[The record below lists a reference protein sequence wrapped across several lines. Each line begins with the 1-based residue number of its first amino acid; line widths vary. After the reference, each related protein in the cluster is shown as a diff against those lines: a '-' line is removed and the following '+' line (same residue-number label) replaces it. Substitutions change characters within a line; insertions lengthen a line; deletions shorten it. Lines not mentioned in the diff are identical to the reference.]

1 MARPFHYAFLVRDLE
16 STRRF
21 YGSILGCP
29 EGRSTETWVDFDF
42 FGNQISAH
50 VNDVLPAPIPCG
62 HVDQVVVPIPH
73 AGAVLDWDEFQALAK
88 RLQDAQIAFLIAPM
102 IRYAGRPEE
111 QATMFF
117 TDFSGNA
124 IELKAYRHPEHVFSM

>member
-1 MARPFHYAFLVRDLE
+1 MAAHPFHYAFLVRDLA

-21 YGSILGCP
+21 YAELLGCR

-50 VNDVLPAPIPCG
+50 VGTPAPAPGHG
-62 HVDQVVVPIPH
+62 HVDGVAVPVPH
-73 AGAVLDWDEFQALAK
+73 MGAILPWDDFQALAG
-88 RLQDAQIAFLIAPM
+88 RLREAGVGFVIAPQV
-102 IRYAGRPEE
+102 RYAGKPEE

-117 TDFSGNA
+117 LDPSGNPL
-124 IELKAYRHPEHVFSM
+124 EMKAFRDPAHVF